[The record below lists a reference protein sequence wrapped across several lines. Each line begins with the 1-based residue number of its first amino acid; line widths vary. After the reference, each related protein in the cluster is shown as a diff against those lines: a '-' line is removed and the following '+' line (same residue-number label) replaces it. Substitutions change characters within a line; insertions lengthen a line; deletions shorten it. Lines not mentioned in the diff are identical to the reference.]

1 MRNNVIAGACL
12 AAAIALGGCGT
23 VKTDACSVLTQ
34 IEADP
39 SIASYLNSLP
49 PSSAG
54 GILWA
59 DLKAGCAKGASPDW
73 LALVLAELKALFP
86 NLP

>member
-1 MRNNVIAGACL
+1 MRNKTIAAACL
-12 AAAIALGGCGT
+12 AIVMAGCQAITTG
-23 VKTDACSVLTQ
+23 ACTEVLK
-34 IEADP
+34 IEANP
-39 SIASYLNSLP
+39 SVSAFLNSLP
-49 PSSAG
+49 PTSAG

-86 NLP
+86 NLI